1 MRRDQIIMQPFCF
14 QGTIVDRC
22 WCAAVNQFMEK
33 SERRRLAAAAAEKRL
48 RGDAPGATDRQ
59 EQHGSEASDPCDPR
73 ASELLKVF
81 DKVHAQA
88 VVRHKNTGMD
98 AHHAPALRKAKKSV
112 EESLARGDNLTLSSL
127 HTLKN
132 VGHWVV
138 SQLRE
143 SLEGP
148 TMPAAKRTKQQAA
161 ATPESFSWWYVNAAG
176 KRVEHRNDAE
186 MKDGA
191 AGNTFRVTIMHSS
204 GRVEKAWLPDAKA
217 PASSPAWGIGMIG
230 VVIAESFIGWKT
242 ESGAKRLAWGEKK
255 WSQCYNVETLA
266 KHLHVP
272 R

>member
-1 MRRDQIIMQPFCF
+1 MSIA
-14 QGTIVDRC
+14 VDVL
-22 WCAAVNQFMEK
+22 AVNQFMEK

-48 RGDAPGATDRQ
+48 RVAPGAPERQ
-59 EQHGSEASDPCDPR
+59 DLRGEVSSDCDPR

-81 DKVHAQA
+81 DKVHAEA

-112 EESLARGDNLTLSSL
+112 EGSLARGDNLTLSSL

-143 SLEGP
+143 SLEGS
-148 TMPAAKRTKQQAA
+148 TMPPAKRTKQQAA

-217 PASSPAWGIGMIG
+217 PASSPA
-230 VVIAESFIGWKT
+230 
-242 ESGAKRLAWGEKK
+242 
-255 WSQCYNVETLA
+255 
-266 KHLHVP
+266 
-272 R
+272 